1 MNFYLQLL
9 GIVVILSLLEFKIIN
24 KEKQVLLFVKRGFFP
39 CVILCCVAGLRA
51 LKVGK
56 DNYSYSKYFL
66 KMTFER
72 VDFFNSNSHWIYDL
86 WVYIIRQ
93 FTDNVFVFNF
103 CCAIVIYI
111 ALYFFVT
118 RYSFDERVSLVLFI
132 TLGIFFN
139 SMNQTRQALATAV
152 LLFGF
157 KYAVEKKLIKAM
169 VLCLIAVF
177 IHNVAVVMVPIYAF
191 ICLAQRI
198 GPRTVAFFSGASIV
212 IALRYNRLIGI
223 FVSLFPKYKYY
234 LQYSKLFVERR
245 SIYRYADFFMA
256 LILQIVLVY
265 GLYKLKLREV
275 NEIRNGEGG
284 ENNTNTA
291 NDDFGNILACMNAVY
306 LCMTYLILNGD
317 IFNRLKSLFV
327 YWVLLTIPFIIKK
340 YFSDNWVIK
349 VLVCV
354 VSIAYMWRL
363 GVHDG
368 DGVIPYKAFFDW
380 EDVLF

>member
-9 GIVVILSLLEFKIIN
+9 GIVVILSFLEFKIIN
-24 KEKQVLLFVKRGFFP
+24 NEKQVLLFVKRGFFP
-39 CVILCCVAGLRA
+39 CVFLCCVAGVRA

-56 DNYSYSKYFL
+56 DNYSYSRYFL

-72 VDFFNSNSHWIYDL
+72 VHFFNPSFHWIYNLWDL
-86 WVYIIRQ
+86 IIRQ

-169 VLCLIAVF
+169 VLCLIATF
-177 IHNVAVVMVPIYAF
+177 IHNVAVVMIPIYAF

-212 IALRYNRLIGI
+212 IALGYNRLIGI
-223 FVSLFPKYKYY
+223 FVSIFPKYKYY
-234 LQYSKLFVERR
+234 LKYSKLFVERR